1 MPDSSGRTPEG
12 LGAPDFLDRLIA
24 RHALGAAPRPGM
36 VRVRPRLAGPFER
49 VEAVRTGVSD
59 AEEPV
64 WPTAPQVP
72 SDNDGLTVL
81 PTSREVHFRTERE
94 QTVVRTERAPGP
106 TRSASRTAE
115 REAPVVPLLRP
126 AATVTP
132 GLRPAPETGRRSAR
146 TRAGAPAAQSAAS
159 VPTPGYGCRFHRRV
173 HSPAAQRRGHGCS
186 AGCRAAGG
194 GQAGGAGRGAGGA
207 GADRTARGDGGAVT
221 FCGRPDAVTRGT
233 AARGGREPGG
243 VPGSGARVNDVRD
256 ARTAERFARGPGPWD
271 RPGTTGSGIWDRS
284 GITAS
289 GIWDRP
295 GITGSGTEE
304 PTP

>member
-1 MPDSSGRTPEG
+1 MSDSSGRTPEG

-24 RHALGAAPRPGM
+24 RHALGAAPRPGV

-64 WPTAPQVP
+64 WPTALQVP
-72 SDNDGLTVL
+72 SDNDGLAVR

-132 GLRPAPETGRRSAR
+132 GLRPAPEAGRRSAR
-146 TRAGAPAAQSAAS
+146 TRAGVPAAQSAAS
-159 VPTPGYGCRFHRRV
+159 VPTPRV
-173 HSPAAQRRGHGCS
+173 RTSLPPPCPLRCGPAPPTRLQRGMPCGRW
-186 AGCRAAGG
+186 RAGG
-194 GQAGGAGRGAGGA
+194 RGGALSRWC
-207 GADRTARGDGGAVT
+207 R
-221 FCGRPDAVTRGT
+221 C
-233 AARGGREPGG
+233 
-243 VPGSGARVNDVRD
+243 
-256 ARTAERFARGPGPWD
+256 
-271 RPGTTGSGIWDRS
+271 RS
-284 GITAS
+284 DDS
-289 GIWDRP
+289 R
-295 GITGSGTEE
+295 
-304 PTP
+304 

>member
-1 MPDSSGRTPEG
+1 MSDSSGHTPES

-94 QTVVRTERAPGP
+94 QTVVQTERAPEP

-146 TRAGAPAAQSAAS
+146 TRAGVPAAQSAAS
-159 VPTPGYGCRFHRRV
+159 VPTPRV
-173 HSPAAQRRGHGCS
+173 RMPLPPPRPLPCGPAPRTRLQRGMPCGRWR
-186 AGCRAAGG
+186 AG
-194 GQAGGAGRGAGGA
+194 GRGAA
-207 GADRTARGDGGAVT
+207 LSRWCRCRSDGS
-221 FCGRPDAVTRGT
+221 R
-233 AARGGREPGG
+233 
-243 VPGSGARVNDVRD
+243 
-256 ARTAERFARGPGPWD
+256 
-271 RPGTTGSGIWDRS
+271 
-284 GITAS
+284 
-289 GIWDRP
+289 
-295 GITGSGTEE
+295 
-304 PTP
+304 